1 MPGRIVGRTSDLDG
15 RTGYVLTLQTREQ
28 HIRRERATSNICTS
42 QQLVGLA
49 AAVYL
54 AAVGKHGLRRIA
66 ETCYHRAHYAAE
78 RIAALPGYSLAFE
91 APFFKEFTV
100 HCPRPVP
107 QIQARLQ
114 ERGIIGGLDVSD
126 RALPAGRQLDN
137 GMLLCVTEMNA
148 REEIDRLV
156 EALAEAAQ

>member
-1 MPGRIVGRTSDLDG
+1 MPGRIAGRTTDLDG
-15 RTGYVLTLQTREQ
+15 RAGYVLTLQTREQ

-49 AAVYL
+49 ATVYL

-66 ETCYHRAHYAAE
+66 EVCYQRAHYAAE
-78 RIAALPGYSLAFE
+78 RIAALPGYSLAFD

-100 HCPRPVP
+100 RCQRPPAEVL
-107 QIQARLQ
+107 ARLL

-126 RALPAGRQLDN
+126 HVEN
-137 GMLLCVTEMNA
+137 GLLVCVTETNT

-156 EALAEAAQ
+156 EALA